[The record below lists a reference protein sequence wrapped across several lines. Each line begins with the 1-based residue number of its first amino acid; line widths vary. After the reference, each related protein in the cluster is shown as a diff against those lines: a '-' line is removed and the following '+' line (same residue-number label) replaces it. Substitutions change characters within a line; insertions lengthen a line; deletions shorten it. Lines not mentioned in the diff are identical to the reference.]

1 MRSILPTLLIA
12 GGFFGARIAAA
23 DSTSTA
29 DWAQFRGPGGLA
41 SRPDARPPL
50 TWSADE
56 NLAWKAELP
65 GPGTSSPIV
74 WKDRIYLTCY
84 SGFGERGKEGQKIE
98 DLKRHLL
105 CLGLADG
112 KPVWSQ
118 AVPARQREEERIRED
133 HGYASSTPA
142 ADAQRV
148 YVFFGASGAL
158 AFDHQGKELWRA
170 DVGST
175 VHGWGSAASPVLH
188 GRLVFI
194 NASVESTSLV
204 ALDRETGKEV
214 WRAPDIRDSWNTPL
228 LVEADGGKTE
238 LVVAVMQKVLGFD
251 PGSGERLWSCDT
263 DIKWYMC
270 PSAVA
275 HRGVVYATGGR
286 GGGGSLAVRA
296 GGRGDVTA
304 KHRLWRLGKGT
315 NVPSPVY
322 HDGHLYFA
330 HDNLGILYCQDAAT
344 GNLVY
349 EERIERLPGIYAS
362 PILAAGRIYYLARD
376 GQAVVVAAKPAFEVL
391 ARNSLKDR
399 GAFNASPALAGDRLL
414 LRSDRFL
421 YCVGEKAGR

>member
-1 MRSILPTLLIA
+1 
-12 GGFFGARIAAA
+12 
-23 DSTSTA
+23 
-29 DWAQFRGPGGLA
+29 
-41 SRPDARPPL
+41 
-50 TWSADE
+50 
-56 NLAWKAELP
+56 
-65 GPGTSSPIV
+65 
-74 WKDRIYLTCY
+74 
-84 SGFGERGKEGQKIE
+84 
-98 DLKRHLL
+98 
-105 CLGLADG
+105 
-112 KPVWSQ
+112 
-118 AVPARQREEERIRED
+118 
-133 HGYASSTPA
+133 
-142 ADAQRV
+142 
-148 YVFFGASGAL
+148 
-158 AFDHQGKELWRA
+158 
-170 DVGST
+170 
-175 VHGWGSAASPVLH
+175 
-188 GRLVFI
+188 
-194 NASVESTSLV
+194 
-204 ALDRETGKEV
+204 
-214 WRAPDIRDSWNTPL
+214 
-228 LVEADGGKTE
+228 
-238 LVVAVMQKVLGFD
+238 
-251 PGSGERLWSCDT
+251 
-263 DIKWYMC
+263 MC